1 MSALTAREEQLARSL
16 VDDQLD
22 ALGVAAWI
30 TLGVMG
36 PLDELERQLRT
47 LLAEHGIDSVQLRKR
62 IDALEQAVDDADKHL
77 LVLLLTALL
86 DWAPLAQAATL
97 RSLQQVLPALRA
109 LRVPALPHRTDVL
122 LDLVISGKPLSHWLR
137 GQTQGLRRTLVREVR
152 SGHAQGMTTLQ
163 ITQRI
168 LGDPLL
174 DPAATGVLPK
184 ARRQLRQLVH
194 ASVQTLAN
202 QQREALYHAN
212 RDLVRGLRWLAT
224 LDGRT
229 CGFCGARDGL
239 VYEMNH
245 RPRGHELPWGGGPGA
260 CHFGCR
266 CVSLPVLASWR
277 ELGVDIDEPPPGQR
291 ASQDGPVSATLRF
304 EDWLAA
310 KPEAFQNR
318 TFGPGRAALW
328 RERELTLAE
337 LVDAR
342 GRPLPLATLRARL
355 ATTAV
360 VTTTS

>member
-1 MSALTAREEQLARSL
+1 MSGLNAREEQLARAL
-16 VDDQLD
+16 IDDQLD
-22 ALGVAAWI
+22 ALRVAAWMSGWVLWPI
-30 TLGVMG
+30 EELAQRLRQLLAEPAHTPRQLRQR
-36 PLDELERQLRT
+36 LDELLE
-47 LLAEHGIDSVQLRKR
+47 AIDG
-62 IDALEQAVDDADKHL
+62 ADGQWRAL
-77 LVLLLTALL
+77 LVAALL
-86 DWAPLAQAATL
+86 EWAPLAQTATV
-97 RSLQQVLPALRA
+97 RSLQTVMPALQSVRLPA
-109 LRVPALPHRTDVL
+109 VTVDTDSL
-122 LDLVISGKPLSHWLR
+122 LDLSISGQSLRHWLR
-137 GQTQGLRRTLVREVR
+137 RTHQGLSRSLVREVR
-152 SGHAQGMTTLQ
+152 AGYAQGATTLQ
-163 ITQRI
+163 ITGRI
-168 LGDPLL
+168 VGDALVQPN
-174 DPAATGVLPK
+174 AIGVLPA

-245 RPRGHELPWGGGPGA
+245 RPRRHELPWGGGPGA